1 MGKAISDLVSASDVA
16 EADMFELSQSLVS
29 KKLTKAIL
37 RQKLFSD
44 GAYSFPLPINGD
56 SLSYNGSD
64 WRPGAPSKWRIV
76 PQEAYT
82 ESAVASSSTITFAG
96 GGDTAGIQMGATDYF
111 SVGDPV
117 RVIISSTSYY
127 GICTAATDTLLTI
140 TGMILPT
147 ATAITS
153 LAVGTRDMIRH
164 VDLLY
169 PGTGYQTS
177 AGGGVGSGNL
187 FNRGFHHRWRGATGY
202 LVSASVAQSNVGTG
216 NVVNFKMNGGTNV
229 LTTGITVAAG
239 TATANGAFTD
249 SGVGNVIAANA
260 AIADAQTITA
270 ILTSA
275 SASASDYPMACLT
288 FVVP

>member
-1 MGKAISDLVSASDVA
+1 MGKAISDLVAASDVA

-29 KKLTKAIL
+29 KRLTKAIL

-44 GAYSFPLPINGD
+44 GAYSFPLPIEGD
-56 SLSYNGSD
+56 SLAFNGSD

-117 RVIISSTSYY
+117 RVIISGTSYY

-140 TGMILPT
+140 SGMILPT

-153 LAVGTRDMIRH
+153 LAVGARDMLRF
-164 VDLLY
+164 VNMAY
-169 PGTGYQTS
+169 AGTQLSDVYTGFG
-177 AGGGVGSGNL
+177 AGNPIP
-187 FNRGFHHRWRGATGY
+187 RGLSHLWRGATGY
-202 LVSASVAQSNVGTG
+202 LVAVSAAHTNISSTTEI
-216 NVVNFKMNGGTNV
+216 NFKMNAGSNV
-229 LTTGITVAAG
+229 LTTNLKPAAG
-239 TATANGAFTD
+239 GSATTQGAFVSSALGD
-249 SGVGNVIAANA
+249 IIAANA
-260 AIADAQTITA
+260 EISDGQTITTTCMVVGGTA
-270 ILTSA
+270 ESLVVC
-275 SASASDYPMACLT
+275 MT